1 MERDRVWKERK
12 DGGSGNKGSRSRW
25 EGVEGGGRGWWK
37 KDVEEWGGGGRLER
51 KGHRNA
57 GRQ

>member
-37 KDVEEWGGGGRLER
+37 KDVEEWGGGKGREKR
-51 KGHRNA
+51 T
-57 GRQ
+57 